1 MPSVMYDPIME
12 SLRYD
17 YLMKLSIMN
26 EEFQQYIDRLQGQD
40 DGVLLEASQEWYNE
54 WKITYISGIKANLS
68 RFQLY
73 LKSQNG
79 KYSKWLAENKSIIL
93 DYNKYPP
100 KNKEAIK
107 SAPNYKLAITRLN
120 KPITSSLNGINLNR
134 VVLDQGKDKNRS
146 NLWIKKLLIPEY
158 NDNEGTF
165 VSFAKDYYCGND
177 NKVKISLGS
186 IPQVLEMAFNY
197 CFNFNTILRAT
208 NVEANGLI
216 SYINNDPLTG
226 QQNQPNTNKPNSTPQ
241 QGGIAST
248 NPNVNAGNTP
258 VNAAYDQYSL
268 FMKEFFNEDIAQ
280 SNQASTSPTAN
291 PVSKNNNMIKSNN
304 PVKSKI
310 FKVMNKN
317 NDSTDK
323 DNKIKESD
331 IYKKKRYVCDIV
343 KDAFNAKM
351 TAYGIIYKNFMDI
364 LQTHVN
370 EYSKNANVDTNQQK
384 QAVSQVTTNNSINR
398 RIK

>member
-107 SAPNYKLAITRLN
+107 SAPNYKLAIARLN

-134 VVLDQGKDKNRS
+134 VVLDQGEDKNRS

-291 PVSKNNNMIKSNN
+291 PVSKNNMIKSNN

-310 FKVMNKN
+310 SKVMNKN
-317 NDSTDK
+317 NDFTNK

-331 IYKKKRYVCDIV
+331 VYKKKRYVCDIV

-351 TAYGIIYKNFMDI
+351 SAYGIIYKNFMDI

-370 EYSKNANVDTNQQK
+370 EYSKNANANTNQQK